1 MITNIRKAVGTMAQE
16 ITKTNCSRSLAW
28 ITAWKKVKH
37 NQLITLAG
45 TTFDNRQKTIATLHS
60 YKREDIK
67 ITLVREP
74 NNEFD
79 KNAIKVYAKIP
90 NGKIF
95 DIGYIPKEI
104 AKIYAKILDKEIKIT
119 YKFDS
124 VIGGYESKNYGV
136 IIKLGIAA

>member
-16 ITKTNCSRSLAW
+16 ITKTNCSKSLAW

-45 TTFDNRQKTIATLHS
+45 ATFDNRQKTIAILHS
-60 YKREDIK
+60 YKK
-67 ITLVREP
+67 
-74 NNEFD
+74 FD

-104 AKIYAKILDKEIKIT
+104 AKIYAKILDKEIKVT

-136 IIKLGIAA
+136 VIKLGIAA

>member
-1 MITNIRKAVGTMAQE
+1 MITNIRKAVSTIAQE
-16 ITKTNCSRSLAW
+16 ISKTNCSQSLAW

-37 NQLITLAG
+37 NQFITLAG
-45 TTFDNRQKTIATLHS
+45 TTFDNRQKAIAVLHN
-60 YKREDIK
+60 YKREEVK
-67 ITLVREP
+67 ITLIREP

-79 KNAIKVYAKIP
+79 CNAIKVYAKTP
-90 NGKIF
+90 DNKIF

-104 AKIYAKILDKEIKIT
+104 AKIYARILDKKIEVT

-136 IIKLGIAA
+136 VIKLGIAA